1 MKEFINKIFS
11 NQQVSVE
18 ELSKFIVEYAELCE
32 IRSTTPQHIQFAIQL
47 IQKGINQVIVID
59 DFLGATFLSSDNLLS
74 VANDLKV
81 LIPNLYHETVYPH
94 AKTNNN
100 QILPF

>member
-11 NQQVSVE
+11 NQQVTIE

-47 IQKGINQVIVID
+47 IQNGM
-59 DFLGATFLSSDNLLS
+59 F
-74 VANDLKV
+74 DLKYACK
-81 LIPNLYHETVYPH
+81 NC
-94 AKTNNN
+94 AKKLGLQVVEMYDKNG
-100 QILPF
+100 QILYTKIEK

>member
-47 IQKGINQVIVID
+47 IQNGM
-59 DFLGATFLSSDNLLS
+59 F
-74 VANDLKV
+74 DLKYACKNCAKKLGLQV
-81 LIPNLYHETVYPH
+81 VEMYDKNGQLLYTKIEE
-94 AKTNNN
+94 
-100 QILPF
+100 

>member
-11 NQQVSVE
+11 NQQVTIE

-47 IQKGINQVIVID
+47 IQNGMFDLRYACKNCASKLGLQVVELID
-59 DFLGATFLSSDNLLS
+59 TKTGQ
-74 VANDLKV
+74 
-81 LIPNLYHETVYPH
+81 LIYRKIQE
-94 AKTNNN
+94 
-100 QILPF
+100 

>member
-11 NQQVSVE
+11 NQQVTIE

-47 IQKGINQVIVID
+47 IQNGMFDLKYACKNCAKKLGLQIVEMYDKNGQLLYIKIVI
-59 DFLGATFLSSDNLLS
+59 
-74 VANDLKV
+74 
-81 LIPNLYHETVYPH
+81 
-94 AKTNNN
+94 
-100 QILPF
+100 